1 MKVGQTNEPLQSDL
15 VSRATNGSRTPAAS
29 QQQQVGAVAATDKVE
44 LSQTTL
50 SLNGGGLVP
59 GDTADVRME
68 KVEQVRRA
76 MKEGKFHVSP
86 EVIADKMISQAAELL
101 QTMTG
106 APKSVTLPG
115 GTGN

>member
-1 MKVGQTNEPLQSDL
+1 MKVGQTNEPLQTDL

-29 QQQQVGAVAATDKVE
+29 QQQQVGAVVATDKVE

-59 GDTADVRME
+59 GDATDIRPE

-76 MKEGKFHVSP
+76 MKEGNFHVSA

-106 APKSVTLPG
+106 APKNVALPG
-115 GTGN
+115 SPGN